1 MKVAILLNIIKYLRN
16 TLGAGIVPFCRLSM
30 PSFLL
35 WTPYTF
41 LSDKLWTS
49 YTYLSDKLRTSYTY
63 LSDKLR
69 TSYTKLSD
77 KLWTPYTYFSDNRHE
92 DFEVNV
98 KNEGENEVFHSFY
111 HAHRDREVFLH
122 HICRDKFS
130 LDNPFKLR
138 SSSFN
143 KPKSS

>member
-1 MKVAILLNIIKYLRN
+1 
-16 TLGAGIVPFCRLSM
+16 M

-41 LSDKLWTS
+41 LSDKLW
-49 YTYLSDKLRTSYTY
+49 TSYTY

-92 DFEVNV
+92 DFEVKV
-98 KNEGENEVFHSFY
+98 KNKGENEAFHNFY
-111 HAHRDREVFLH
+111 GAHRDTEVFLH

-130 LDNPFKLR
+130 IDNPFK
-138 SSSFN
+138 SSHWY
-143 KPKSS
+143 

>member
-1 MKVAILLNIIKYLRN
+1 M
-16 TLGAGIVPFCRLSM
+16 
-30 PSFLL
+30 
-35 WTPYTF
+35 
-41 LSDKLWTS
+41 
-49 YTYLSDKLRTSYTY
+49 
-63 LSDKLR
+63 LR

-130 LDNPFKLR
+130 LANPFNAIPQGGRNQNLINVLGKTDSRPL
-138 SSSFN
+138 
-143 KPKSS
+143 

>member
-1 MKVAILLNIIKYLRN
+1 
-16 TLGAGIVPFCRLSM
+16 M

-41 LSDKLWTS
+41 LSDKLW
-49 YTYLSDKLRTSYTY
+49 TSYTY

-92 DFEVNV
+92 DFEVKG
-98 KNEGENEVFHSFY
+98 KNEGENEAFHNFY
-111 HAHRDREVFLH
+111 HAHRDPEVFLH
-122 HICRDKFS
+122 HIC
-130 LDNPFKLR
+130 
-138 SSSFN
+138 
-143 KPKSS
+143 